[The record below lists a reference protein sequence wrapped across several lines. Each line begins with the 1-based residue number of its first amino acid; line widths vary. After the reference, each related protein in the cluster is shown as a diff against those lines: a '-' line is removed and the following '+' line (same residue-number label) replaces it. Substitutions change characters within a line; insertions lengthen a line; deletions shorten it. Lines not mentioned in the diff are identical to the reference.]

1 MCSKM
6 EDSGDRKEKE
16 KVSSSRR
23 NNKPLMEKRRRQRI
37 NDCLVQL
44 KSLVLQAMNKDTT
57 QYSKLEKA
65 DILEMTVKHLKMV
78 QRQQMTA
85 AMATDP
91 NVISKYRA
99 GFNECASEI
108 ARYLDTVNGGNPE
121 LKARVMN
128 YLANSMM
135 QFPVIPVYQGVV
147 SPYHLQMASPMASQH
162 GFNTPQQFAHG
173 NVPLMNNESFISQH
187 HLREQ
192 RLTQQRQRNMT
203 SYSSSSEENF
213 VKHESSPINVN
224 VELSPGSTSLTSS
237 PIRRIPSPC
246 DSDSGLSDSSASFTH
261 DENGNY
267 SHFDINNDVRQGN
280 YLRIPCN
287 VEQRL
292 DLSNYSTE
300 RPISELSRQ
309 SVKRKSDNFD
319 DENIPKRSRQERND
333 VIVKTE
339 HTYNPRP
346 NDPMWRPW

>member
-1 MCSKM
+1 
-6 EDSGDRKEKE
+6 
-16 KVSSSRR
+16 
-23 NNKPLMEKRRRQRI
+23 MEKRRRQRI

-78 QRQQMTA
+78 QRQQMTS

-99 GFNECASEI
+99 GFNECASEV

-147 SPYHLQMASPMASQH
+147 SPYHLNMTSPMTSQH
-162 GFNTPQQFAHG
+162 GFNTPQQYSHG
-173 NVPLMNNESFISQH
+173 NVPVMTGDAFTAQQHAREH
-187 HLREQ
+187 HLAQ
-192 RLTQQRQRNMT
+192 HRQRNLT
-203 SYSSSSEENF
+203 SYSPPVEERYL
-213 VKHESSPINVN
+213 KHESSPVNVN
-224 VELSPGSTSLTSS
+224 VHDLSPRATSVTSS
-237 PIRRIPSPC
+237 PVRRIPSPC
-246 DSDSGLSDSSASFTH
+246 DSDSGLSDSSMSFSH

-267 SHFDINNDVRQGN
+267 SQINVNQDSRQGN
-280 YLRIPCN
+280 FARTSCSVNQKFAGNAAEKLN
-287 VEQRL
+287 VGE
-292 DLSNYSTE
+292 N
-300 RPISELSRQ
+300 RQ
-309 SVKRKSDNFD
+309 CVKRKSDHSED
-319 DENIPKRSRQERND
+319 AIASKRSRVEAHD
-333 VIVKTE
+333 VNVKIE
-339 HTYNPRP
+339 QNYAQRQ

>member
-1 MCSKM
+1 MDEMSDK
-6 EDSGDRKEKE
+6 KE
-16 KVSSSRR
+16 KVTPTRR
-23 NNKPLMEKRRRQRI
+23 TNKPLMEKRRRARI

-65 DILEMTVKHLKMV
+65 DILEMTVKHLKIV

-128 YLANSMM
+128 YLGNSMM

-147 SPYHLQMASPMASQH
+147 PPYHIQMTSPATSH
-162 GFNTPQQFAHG
+162 AGFGMPSYSHG
-173 NVPLMNNESFISQH
+173 NNAF
-187 HLREQ
+187 
-192 RLTQQRQRNMT
+192 
-203 SYSSSSEENF
+203 
-213 VKHESSPINVN
+213 SSPHQHPQSHLNKHSREFLAYSHGNDSAVKLEPSPVNVN
-224 VELSPGSTSLTSS
+224 VDIASHMTSHTTS

-246 DSDSGLSDSSASFTH
+246 DSDSGLRSDSSFSH

-267 SHFDINNDVRQGN
+267 SHYNINQDLKNENEARHKVDMEYRHSDSKIG
-280 YLRIPCN
+280 LHGHKS
-287 VEQRL
+287 EQ
-292 DLSNYSTE
+292 
-300 RPISELSRQ
+300 SRH
-309 SVKRKSDNFD
+309 SPPKRKNNSCN
-319 DENIPKRSRQERND
+319 ESLPKRL
-333 VIVKTE
+333 
-339 HTYNPRP
+339 RP
-346 NDPMWRPW
+346 NENVTLENETVSSARDARENDPMWRPW